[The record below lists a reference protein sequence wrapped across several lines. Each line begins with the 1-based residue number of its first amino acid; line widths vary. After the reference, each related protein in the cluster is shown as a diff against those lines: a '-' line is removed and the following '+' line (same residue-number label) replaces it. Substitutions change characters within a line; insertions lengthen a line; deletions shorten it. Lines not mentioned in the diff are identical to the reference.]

1 MKQLANGSSSSAC
14 GAHHISIRLL
24 GQLPRQDLTT
34 MIDVPRH
41 SFVVISN
48 HTSYYY
54 YYIPLMLMLHTTYAC
69 CTTID
74 DGIRI
79 RHISS

>member
-1 MKQLANGSSSSAC
+1 
-14 GAHHISIRLL
+14 
-24 GQLPRQDLTT
+24 

-48 HTSYYY
+48 HTSYYC
-54 YYIPLMLMLHTTYAC
+54 YYIPLMLMLHTTYAH
-69 CTTID
+69 TYMLYDDD

-79 RHISS
+79 HHISS